1 MLCFLSA
8 FPARCRGWVAQA
20 SFRVSL
26 TTTPPPP
33 SLSPHPPTP
42 PPLELAVAADRDVG
56 GGRPRLPLFGV
67 LAAVAGLGAAQV
79 AGGARQHVGVMAV
92 LLAGAVG
99 GVLRGCEGRILL
111 QSVAGGKE
119 RFQTLNSY
127 CSSFLA
133 CQSSMQ
139 CS

>member
-1 MLCFLSA
+1 MHFQPAVGRGQLSSS
-8 FPARCRGWVAQA
+8 VLQ
-20 SFRVSL
+20 SVSD
-26 TTTPPPP
+26 
-33 SLSPHPPTP
+33 HNPTP
-42 PPLELAVAADRDVG
+42 PRLSPPPRLELAVAADRDVG

-111 QSVAGGKE
+111 QSVTEGRWGGARE
-119 RFQTLNSY
+119 IFRL
-127 CSSFLA
+127 
-133 CQSSMQ
+133 
-139 CS
+139 